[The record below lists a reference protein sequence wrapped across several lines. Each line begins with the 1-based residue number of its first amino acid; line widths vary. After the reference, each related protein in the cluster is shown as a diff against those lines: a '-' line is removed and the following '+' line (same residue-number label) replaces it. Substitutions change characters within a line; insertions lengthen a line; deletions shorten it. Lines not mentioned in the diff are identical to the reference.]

1 MEKDN
6 AQELVKI
13 SALTAGIIWNENN
26 PKEYL
31 EHPISTV
38 CNGLLYGSICT
49 IGASLVAD
57 NLPTKGKYVLAG
69 LIGLSG
75 IYYLG
80 KGYYDLYNGIQRERT
95 SSPIISITY
104 NSSTS

>member
-38 CNGLLYGSICT
+38 CNGLVYGSICT
-49 IGASLVAD
+49 IGAGLIAD
-57 NLPTKGKYVLAG
+57 NLPSKGKYALAG
-69 LIGLSG
+69 LIGLSAL
-75 IYYLG
+75 YYLG
-80 KGYYDLYNGIQRERT
+80 KGCYDLYKGNKKEKIIT
-95 SSPIISITY
+95 PIITITY
-104 NSSTS
+104 NNSSN